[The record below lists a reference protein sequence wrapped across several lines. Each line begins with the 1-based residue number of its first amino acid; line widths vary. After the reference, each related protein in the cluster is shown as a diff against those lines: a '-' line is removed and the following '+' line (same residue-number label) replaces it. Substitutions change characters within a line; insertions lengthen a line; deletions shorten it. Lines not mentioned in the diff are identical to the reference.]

1 VVVMEDNFAIKCDLC
16 GKISESVFAYN
27 GWQVLCYYC
36 MSRYKEEWQEDSGR
50 SAVSR
55 SN

>member
-1 VVVMEDNFAIKCDLC
+1 MEDNFAIKCDLC
-16 GKISESVFAYN
+16 GKISESVVAYN